1 MAIDAAIEAGVGIVE
16 SPPRYY
22 EGSESGYSARSRP
35 FERAHALS
43 GGWKA
48 VCLPCRSV
56 LASLHSIALSCTDIN
71 FRPRSNEMMLRYE
84 LFYVSEEENQTESSF
99 QTR

>member
-35 FERAHALS
+35 FDRAYALP

-48 VCLPCRSV
+48 VGLP
-56 LASLHSIALSCTDIN
+56 
-71 FRPRSNEMMLRYE
+71 
-84 LFYVSEEENQTESSF
+84 
-99 QTR
+99 

>member
-1 MAIDAAIEAGVGIVE
+1 MLCSLCAPLNNLSRQPKYDRRVEGAASQHQGGYSMAIDAAIEAGVGIVE

-35 FERAHALS
+35 FDRAYALP

-48 VCLPCRSV
+48 VGLP
-56 LASLHSIALSCTDIN
+56 
-71 FRPRSNEMMLRYE
+71 
-84 LFYVSEEENQTESSF
+84 
-99 QTR
+99 